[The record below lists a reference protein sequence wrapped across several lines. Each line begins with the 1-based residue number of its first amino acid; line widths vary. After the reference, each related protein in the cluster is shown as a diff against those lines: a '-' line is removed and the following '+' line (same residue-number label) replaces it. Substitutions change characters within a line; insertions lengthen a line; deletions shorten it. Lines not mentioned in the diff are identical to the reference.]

1 MPSIDEQREAALSGV
16 LTNPPSPVPADAAL
30 RRWVRDACETTGAL
44 LLASAPAVKAPEDS
58 WSGIRAALVLQRRRQ
73 AWRKK
78 LRIAAACGGWA
89 AAACLAV
96 TLVLQRGGT
105 RPPEDGSG
113 HETTSVVPSTHQT
126 HGPNGNGVIPPG
138 DHPGSGRAAV
148 DGTTDLKSPGGLHK
162 QIWPAKDYQLVQ
174 SLDRLRDE
182 VSRLRAGDAERYE
195 TRNGVARVVVMELNG
210 QHAEGTPA
218 RRPRLT
224 SDKLSDIV
232 AAGLSGKA
240 GETPPSS
247 ETPPADG
254 STPPEKRPITLRPGD
269 TWNGEF
275 VVPAGEPLPDF
286 SLLNL
291 PPGVSIRYGSLPLED
306 PVWAENFHPVTG
318 SAGTYYD
325 VRNDVIWSPSSDHPG
340 EFTGRRPGAEFNKD
354 TYTMQTG
361 GTPVP
366 ATPGN
371 SSPYGDRG
379 YSAWTIF
386 DETTGRGSIIVEH
399 VAPAPEGMVYRLS
412 FEDTA
417 HGRSVQVGD
426 LPELESGSGRVQ
438 FEMGL
443 PGYAPSSW
451 QLHLVDKTTGAA
463 TPVLQGPGTR

>member
-1 MPSIDEQREAALSGV
+1 MPSIDEQREAALAGV
-16 LTNPPSPVPADAAL
+16 LTSLPATAPADAEM
-30 RRWVRDACETTGAL
+30 RRWVYDAQQTAASL
-44 LLASAPAVKAPEDS
+44 LLASAPAVAAPEDS
-58 WSGIRAALVLQRRRQ
+58 WEGIRSALALRRQ
-73 AWRKK
+73 RQALRKK
-78 LRIAAACGGWA
+78 LRTAAAYGGWA

-96 TLVLQRGGT
+96 ALVMQRGGP
-105 RPPEDGSG
+105 RSSRGEDGQP
-113 HETTSVVPSTHQT
+113 TTSVVPS
-126 HGPNGNGVIPPG
+126 NLRPPG
-138 DHPGSGRAAV
+138 PHGDRTSPPGGLPGNYGETAE
-148 DGTTDLKSPGGLHK
+148 GTTEGRPPGGLHK
-162 QIWPAKDYQLVQ
+162 QMRPARDYQLVQ

-195 TRNGVARVVVMELNG
+195 SRNGVARVVVMELNG
-210 QHAEGTPA
+210 QPATGTPA
-218 RRPRLT
+218 KQPRLT

-232 AAGLSGKA
+232 AAGLSGKS

-247 ETPPADG
+247 DVPPAEG

-318 SAGTYYD
+318 TAGTYYD
-325 VRNDVIWSPSSDHPG
+325 VRNDVIWSPSNDYPG

-354 TYTMQTG
+354 TYALQPDSTQPPASG
-361 GTPVP
+361 SGSTPVN
-366 ATPGN
+366 G
-371 SSPYGDRG
+371 SG

-386 DETTGRGSIIVEH
+386 DETTGRGSIIVEDM
-399 VAPAPEGMVYRLS
+399 APAPEGMVYRLS

-417 HGRSVQVGD
+417 HGRTVQVGD

-451 QLHLVDKTTGAA
+451 QLHLVDRKTGAA
-463 TPVLQGPGTR
+463 TRVLQGPGSR